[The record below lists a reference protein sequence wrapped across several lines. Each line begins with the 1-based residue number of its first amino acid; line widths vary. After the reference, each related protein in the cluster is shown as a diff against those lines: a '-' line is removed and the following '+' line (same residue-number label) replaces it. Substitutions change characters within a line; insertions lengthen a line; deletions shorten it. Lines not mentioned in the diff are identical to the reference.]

1 MWSNIWTMHPLST
14 ASDILT
20 LLAAALLALEAT
32 LAGFAVV
39 GARTAGV

>member
-1 MWSNIWTMHPLST
+1 MWSNSWTMHHQWT

-32 LAGFAVV
+32 LAGFAVL